1 MSKERQNPPGT
12 GGPGCIVSSVASV
25 DVRKVVAPSPATNIP
40 PKGVSNKGK

>member
-25 DVRKVVAPSPATNIP
+25 DVRKVVAPSPATSIP
-40 PKGVSNKGK
+40 PKGVENKKS